1 MQTKNTIRDQN
12 IVSVPKIG
20 SPGKC
25 TKANKLSFN
34 TENIPGNLRNI
45 FGGQGGGGLPGPIPS
60 TEVRTPKASFNRG
73 TIKIPPISKCPNICT
88 IYAKMQ
94 IMQQIN
100 ANKNTIRDQNIVSV
114 PKIGSPGKCTKANK
128 LSFNTENPGEPEEHF
143 RRTGGGRPTWTNSFY
158 RSKNP

>member
-1 MQTKNTIRDQN
+1 MQTKIQSETKISLVYLKSGLLENA
-12 IVSVPKIG
+12 PKQTSLVLIQ
-20 SPGKC
+20 K
-25 TKANKLSFN
+25 
-34 TENIPGNLRNI
+34 IPGNLRNI
-45 FGGQGGGGLPGPIPS
+45 FGGQGVGGLPGPIPS